1 MVDICHAV
9 PDDAARLADIYLDS
23 ARYHAWLD
31 PDLYQVP
38 DFDSIV
44 RQFAE
49 DLSGARSTALVAM
62 IGGADAGFA
71 TISIVEPGTR
81 ASMIRPRIVAD
92 VGLAVRAG
100 YRRQGV
106 GRLLM
111 VAAEEWAVRHQ
122 AEQMTLDCHAA
133 NEAAIGLYRR
143 LGYETTGLFMTKR
156 IGPAA

>member
-1 MVDICHAV
+1 
-9 PDDAARLADIYLDS
+9 
-23 ARYHAWLD
+23 
-31 PDLYQVP
+31 
-38 DFDSIV
+38 
-44 RQFAE
+44 
-49 DLSGARSTALVAM
+49 
-62 IGGADAGFA
+62 
-71 TISIVEPGTR
+71 
-81 ASMIRPRIVAD
+81 MIRPRIVAD